1 MIEALKLDPSKLS
14 PADEITIS
22 RAGILKLQLSDL
34 EAAALAGKPIDTA
47 KFCATSEMFEALLR
61 HKHAAAVNADGVSV
75 TLESAR
81 RRMAE
86 LLNVDLLEDEGR
98 QARQEWEAK
107 QARIAELERENAEL
121 KERLA
126 SAPQPSSSSTPAN
139 VVPMKRAEPPRQMTV
154 HDDAYARREY
164 EPWRGF
170 VGLDGVMTP
179 SRRMQPDDW
188 SPKW

>member
-1 MIEALKLDPSKLS
+1 MSKRQDAHQLSKQLRLQMIEALKLDPSKLS
-14 PADEITIS
+14 PADEITMS

-47 KFCATSEMFEALLR
+47 KFCATSEMFEALLQ

-98 QARQEWEAK
+98 QARQEWRPAGADCR
-107 QARIAELERENAEL
+107 ARA
-121 KERLA
+121 
-126 SAPQPSSSSTPAN
+126 
-139 VVPMKRAEPPRQMTV
+139 
-154 HDDAYARREY
+154 
-164 EPWRGF
+164 
-170 VGLDGVMTP
+170 
-179 SRRMQPDDW
+179 
-188 SPKW
+188 